1 MKQEFMISILSSTVI
16 AGVISTITAI
26 LISNKNQKYNIKG
39 EKGMEVKGKIKSF
52 KLNEKTLTIKFSDLI
67 KANSEEKIVFLDST
81 PVELNKWKDKEFN
94 FSNFNESLI
103 YQFFKDQQELIFKFE
118 EKEDEN
124 KANIRDISNL
134 EIIDE

>member
-1 MKQEFMISILSSTVI
+1 
-16 AGVISTITAI
+16 
-26 LISNKNQKYNIKG
+26 
-39 EKGMEVKGKIKSF
+39 MEVKGKIKSF
-52 KLNEKTLTIKFSDLI
+52 KLNEKTLIIKFSDLI